1 MGDQERIEPRA
12 LLEKQ
17 QEDILQCP
25 FPTVKE
31 RTNTLLRLKQMLIDH
46 EAAFIEALVSDMR
59 RPAFEA
65 FSFEIALLLNEIE
78 YVCRSLKRWAR
89 FERSYQF
96 KFGYIEALR
105 TKRSPYG
112 SVLIISPWNYPL
124 QLALM
129 PAISALAA
137 GNRCVIKPSEYA
149 PATSELLHKVVSQT
163 FPPELVSV
171 ITGDRQLAKQLT
183 TLPWDLVFFTGS
195 QETGKAV
202 SQQAAEQL
210 TPVILELGGKNAC
223 ILDETGFS
231 PETIR
236 EIVWGK
242 FLNAGQ
248 TCIAPDT
255 LFVHESVYE
264 RTLSEISAALLA
276 FYGEFPN
283 DSKDYARICHDR
295 HFQKLLHVI
304 AQGKVLY
311 GGTYNADDLFIAPT
325 VLTDIQPGSS
335 IMQEEIFG
343 PVLPVIPYTDLKSLL
358 DQKVIQRDALVAYV
372 FSKNKQH
379 IEWMKNYMRSTT
391 VSVNQV
397 IHHGANPRVAFGGVG
412 RSGHGSYHG
421 KAGFLS
427 FSYEKTDYNA
437 YRYLHVSDKFPPYSD
452 QDMRIVR
459 KFRKWLL

>member
-1 MGDQERIEPRA
+1 MGDQDSTALRA

-17 QEDILQCP
+17 QEAIIQCQ

-46 EAAFIEALVSDMR
+46 EAAFIEALVSDMK

-65 FSFEIALLLNEIE
+65 FAFEIALLLNEIE
-78 YVCRSLKRWAR
+78 YVCKSLKQWAR

-96 KFGYIEALR
+96 KFGYIEAVR
-105 TKRSPYG
+105 KKRSPYG

-129 PAISALAA
+129 PAISAIAA

-149 PATSELLHKVVSQT
+149 PATSELLQQVVSQT
-163 FPPELVSV
+163 FPPEVLTVV
-171 ITGDRQLAKQLT
+171 TGDRHLAKQLT
-183 TLPWDLVFFTGS
+183 TMPFDLVFFTGS

-202 SQQAAEQL
+202 SQQAAEQHI
-210 TPVILELGGKNAC
+210 PVILELGGKNAC
-223 ILDETGFS
+223 ILDESGFS
-231 PETIR
+231 PEAIR

-264 RTLSEISAALLA
+264 RTLSEVSSALLA
-276 FYGEFPN
+276 FYGEFPS
-283 DSKDYARICHDR
+283 DSRDYGRICHDR
-295 HFQKLLHVI
+295 HFQKLLHFF
-304 AQGKVLY
+304 AQGKVRC
-311 GGTYNADDLFIAPT
+311 GGAFDADDLFIAPT
-325 VLTDIQPGSS
+325 VLTDIQPESS

-343 PVLPVIPYTDLKSLL
+343 PILPVIPFRDLKDLL
-358 DQKVIQRDALVAYV
+358 DLKAIQRDALVAYM

-379 IEWMKNYMRSTT
+379 IEWVKNYMRSTT

-421 KAGFLS
+421 KAGFQS
-427 FSYEKTDYNA
+427 FSYEKTEYKA
-437 YRYLHVSDKFPPYSD
+437 YRYFHVSDKFPPYSD
-452 QDMRIVR
+452 QDMRIVH